1 MNMLQ
6 NRNTFLLVPVKKKN
20 KKQELSGERVQ
31 DHVLIVR
38 RWEKLFIFN
47 VFSNLCE
54 MIFIFLM
61 ERIIRKDK

>member
-38 RWEKLFIFN
+38 R
-47 VFSNLCE
+47 
-54 MIFIFLM
+54 
-61 ERIIRKDK
+61 